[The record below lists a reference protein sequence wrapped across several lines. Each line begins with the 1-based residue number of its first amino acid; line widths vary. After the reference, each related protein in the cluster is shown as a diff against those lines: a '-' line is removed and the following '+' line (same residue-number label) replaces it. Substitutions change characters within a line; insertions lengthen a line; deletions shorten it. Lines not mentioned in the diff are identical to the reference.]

1 MGVSRASTQA
11 ADGMWQITKFSELN
25 MLTKTQGILQKE
37 GWKEARPK
45 GEPSEKPDVMRKTS
59 LWRQELSWRRTESV
73 IVGCS
78 I

>member
-45 GEPSEKPDVMRKTS
+45 GACVRAKGRVPLPTS
-59 LWRQELSWRRTESV
+59 SV
-73 IVGCS
+73 TSGR
-78 I
+78 